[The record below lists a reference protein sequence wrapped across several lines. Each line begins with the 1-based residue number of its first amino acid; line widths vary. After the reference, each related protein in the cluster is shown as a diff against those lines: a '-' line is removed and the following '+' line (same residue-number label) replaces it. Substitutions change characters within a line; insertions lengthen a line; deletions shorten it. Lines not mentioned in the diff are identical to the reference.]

1 MRTNLRAASLVL
13 GFSSLLLSSSLQ
25 KSGLAQATIPSPKPQ
40 EPTPAR
46 ETGTQP
52 AQSPSSPAA
61 TAATTT
67 ATARAAD
74 VTDIRTL
81 PHGVEVHAGA
91 AILRVD
97 VMRDDLLRIRLSPDG
112 RLPEDA
118 SWAVLPEARTAGL
131 AIHPEVNA
139 TQIVLQTATMK
150 VRIER
155 SPMRLVIEDLDGNII
170 NEDAP
175 GHPVEFTGP
184 RDTQGGEFRVS
195 KALRTDEHFFG
206 LGDKTGPLDRR
217 GEAFNNWNTDAFGFQ
232 ESTDP
237 IYKTIPFFL
246 GERAGRYYGIFL
258 DNTWRSSFDFGS
270 SRRDSFSFGSD
281 GGPLDYYFMYGPDP
295 KKVVETYAF
304 LTGPSPL
311 PPLWS
316 LGFQQSRYSY
326 APESVAREVATRLR
340 KDKIPAD
347 VLWLDIDYQYKNRP
361 FTVDPVGFP
370 DMPKFVADMKAMH
383 LHTIA
388 ITDLHVAAAP
398 NQNYTPYDTGVAADA
413 FVKNP
418 DGSTFIGVV
427 WPGNSVFPDF
437 THQASREWWG
447 TNYNDFVKDGFAG
460 FWNDMNEPSV
470 FNGPGKTMP
479 LDTVHRVDGT
489 GFAARTASH
498 REIHNV
504 FGMQNSRATFE
515 GVLKLD
521 PDNRPFV
528 MTRASYAGGQRYA
541 VTWTGDNS
549 STWNH
554 LRMTTP
560 MLVNLGLSGFAFA
573 GADVGGFAGSPQPD
587 LLTKWLEVAAFHPID
602 RDHSSKGTNPQEVW
616 VNGPQPE
623 AVRRRF
629 IETRYRLLPYIYT
642 HAEETSRTGLPLMR
656 PLFLEFPREEK
667 DGHPVDLDAAG
678 EFMLGPDL
686 LIAAPPYPD
695 MVDKY
700 TPTLP
705 GEGWYDFWT
714 GAKVPK
720 VQSLSEL
727 VAASQASPDGTT
739 LQSPAM
745 KEAMET
751 IEASLIEPKL
761 DQLPVFVR
769 SGAIIPMQAVTQ
781 STEEVPGGP
790 LELRV
795 YPGTQCEGS
804 MYLDDGHSFRY
815 KQGEY
820 LRLQYGCTM
829 KDGSV
834 SVQIGPR
841 QGHFAPWWKQL
852 EVVVYGW
859 NAARATATLQGTSQS
874 LHVRVDAATHSV
886 RVTIPESEQGSE
898 LTFTA
903 R

>member
-1 MRTNLRAASLVL
+1 MRTNLLAASLVL
-13 GFSSLLLSSSLQ
+13 GLTSVLLSCQ
-25 KSGLAQATIPSPKPQ
+25 QSGFAQAPVSAPKPQ
-40 EPTPAR
+40 EPSPAR
-46 ETGTQP
+46 ETGLQP
-52 AQSPSSPAA
+52 SQSPMPASA
-61 TAATTT
+61 NHPEASAGLVQLGN
-67 ATARAAD
+67 
-74 VTDIRTL
+74 VTDVRSL
-81 PHGVEVHAGA
+81 SHGVEVHAGA
-91 AILRVD
+91 AILRID
-97 VMRDDLLRIRLSPDG
+97 ANRDDVLRIRISPDG
-112 RLPEDA
+112 KLPEDA
-118 SWAVLPEARTAGL
+118 SWAVLPDARTAGI
-131 AIHPEVNA
+131 AVHPEIRPA
-139 TQIVLQTATMK
+139 EIVFQTAAMK

-155 SPMRLVIEDLDGNII
+155 TPLRLVIEDLQGNII
-170 NEDAP
+170 NEDTP
-175 GHPVEFTGP
+175 GRPVEFVGK
-184 RDTQGGEFRVS
+184 RDAQGGEFHVS

-246 GERAGRYYGIFL
+246 GERAGQYYGIFL
-258 DNTWRSSFDFGS
+258 DNTWRTSFDFGS
-270 SRRDSFSFGSD
+270 SLRDSFSFSSD
-281 GGPLDYYFMYGPDP
+281 GGPLDYYVLYGPEP
-295 KKVVETYAF
+295 KKVVEAYAW

-326 APESVAREVATRLR
+326 APESVAREVANHLR

-347 VLWLDIDYQYKNRP
+347 VLWLDIDYQFKNRP

-388 ITDLHVAAAP
+388 ITDLHVADAP
-398 NQNYTPYDTGVAADA
+398 KQGYAPYDTGIAADV
-413 FVKNP
+413 FVKKP
-418 DGSTFIGVV
+418 DGSTFVGVV

-447 TNYNDFVKDGFAG
+447 TNYKDFVKDGFAG
-460 FWNDMNEPSV
+460 YWNDMNEPSV

-504 FGMQNSRATFE
+504 FGMQNSRATYE

-521 PDNRPFV
+521 PDSRPFV

-549 STWNH
+549 SSWNH

-560 MLVNLGLSGFAFA
+560 MLINLGLSGFAFA

-616 VNGPQPE
+616 VNGPGPE

-656 PLFLEFPREEK
+656 PLFLEFPHEAR
-667 DGHPVDLDAAG
+667 DGHPVDLDASG

-686 LIAAPPYPD
+686 LIATPPYPD

-700 TPTLP
+700 APTLP
-705 GEGWYDFWT
+705 GEGWYDFWS
-714 GAKVPK
+714 GAMVPK
-720 VQSLSEL
+720 IQSLAEL
-727 VAASQASPDGTT
+727 TAASQASPDGTT

-745 KEAMET
+745 KEAMKE

-769 SGAIIPMQAVTQ
+769 SGAIIPMQPVTQ

-795 YPGTQCEGS
+795 YPGSRCEGA
-804 MYLDDGHSFRY
+804 MYLDDGHSFSY
-815 KQGEY
+815 KSGDF
-820 LRLQYGCTM
+820 LRLQYTCTATN
-829 KDGSV
+829 GSV
-834 SVQIGPR
+834 SVHVSPR
-841 QGHFAPWWKQL
+841 EGRFSPWWKQV

-859 NAARATATLQGTSQS
+859 QASGATAVLKGTAQALQAKVNASS
-874 LHVRVDAATHSV
+874 HSV
-886 RVTIPESEQGSE
+886 SVVIPESASGSE
-898 LTFTA
+898 LIVTA
-903 R
+903 K